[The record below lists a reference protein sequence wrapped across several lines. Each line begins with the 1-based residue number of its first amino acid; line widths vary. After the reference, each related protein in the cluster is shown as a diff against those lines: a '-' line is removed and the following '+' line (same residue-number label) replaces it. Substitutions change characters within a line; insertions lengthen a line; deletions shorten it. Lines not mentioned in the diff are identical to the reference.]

1 MQDVDDGTKGEMVTG
16 WGVDI
21 RQEAV
26 GMIRRNRAEN
36 CVRVRI
42 RFASRKEG
50 QTTKFF
56 CSWVTHRN
64 SCEFTVDCGWRFR
77 GCRVNLPS

>member
-21 RQEAV
+21 RREAV
-26 GMIRRNRAEN
+26 GMIRRNRAGN

-56 CSWVTHRN
+56 ALGLRTEEIRAN
-64 SCEFTVDCGWRFR
+64 SQSIVGGVFTDAG
-77 GCRVNLPS
+77 